1 MQVSVESI
9 NNLERKIQVTMAD
22 DGLDAKIEK
31 RLNEMKSRVRM
42 DGFRP
47 GKIPMNIMKQRYGEG
62 VKHEMLN
69 ELVAEGFYKA
79 TNDENIQP
87 AGFPKFESVDTANGE
102 ITFVATFEVYPEV
115 KLADLSSLNV
125 EKFTSEIGD
134 EDVDSMMAKLQEQ
147 RQTWEEATRQIRK
160 DDRVT
165 VDFTGT
171 MEGEEFEGGTA
182 TDVPIVIGSG
192 SMIKGFETKLK
203 GMKTGETADLELSFP
218 KDYHVESLA
227 GKPVTFNVTIKKVE
241 KPVVPEIDEEFVK
254 SLGVEAG
261 TEEALRTEV
270 SDNMKRELERAL
282 ESKNK
287 ENAMTALLEANA
299 FDVPASLV
307 SREAEQMMQ
316 QMKQRFQAQ
325 GMDASQFPMQ
335 AEMFNEEAERRV
347 KLGLLMQQLVKDLEI
362 TLDQERVAETIE
374 SYAASYEEPEQ
385 VRNWYNENPQ
395 RKQEVEAVVME
406 AQVMDEILA
415 KANITETA
423 KAFDE
428 LVGQQ

>member
-1 MQVSVESI
+1 M
-9 NNLERKIQVTMAD
+9 
-22 DGLDAKIEK
+22 
-31 RLNEMKSRVRM
+31 
-42 DGFRP
+42 
-47 GKIPMNIMKQRYGEG
+47 
-62 VKHEMLN
+62 
-69 ELVAEGFYKA
+69 
-79 TNDENIQP
+79 
-87 AGFPKFESVDTANGE
+87 
-102 ITFVATFEVYPEV
+102 
-115 KLADLSSLNV
+115 
-125 EKFTSEIGD
+125 
-134 EDVDSMMAKLQEQ
+134 
-147 RQTWEEATRQIRK
+147 
-160 DDRVT
+160 
-165 VDFTGT
+165 
-171 MEGEEFEGGTA
+171 
-182 TDVPIVIGSG
+182 
-192 SMIKGFETKLK
+192 
-203 GMKTGETADLELSFP
+203 
-218 KDYHVESLA
+218 
-227 GKPVTFNVTIKKVE
+227 
-241 KPVVPEIDEEFVK
+241 PEIDEEFVK

-282 ESKNK
+282 ESKNT

>member
-69 ELVAEGFYKA
+69 EMVAEGFYKA
-79 TNDENIQP
+79 TSEENIQP
-87 AGFPKFESVDTANGE
+87 AGFPNFESVDTSNGE

-115 KLADLSSLNV
+115 ELADLTALKV
-125 EKFTSEIGD
+125 EKFTSTIGD
-134 EDVDSMMAKLQEQ
+134 EDVEAMLTKLQEQ

-171 MEGEEFEGGTA
+171 MEGEEFDGGTA
-182 TDVPIVIGSG
+182 TDVPIIIGSG

-241 KPVVPEIDEEFVK
+241 KPVVPKLDEEFVK
-254 SLGVEAG
+254 SLGIEAG
-261 TEEALRTEV
+261 TEEALRSEV
-270 SDNMKRELERAL
+270 ADNMNRELERAL

-307 SREAEQMMQ
+307 SREAEQMLQ

-347 KLGLLMQQLVKDLEI
+347 KLGLLMQQLVKDLDI
-362 TLDQERVAETIE
+362 KLDQDRVADTIE

-406 AQVMDEILA
+406 AQVMDVIFD
-415 KANITETA
+415 KATITETA